1 MLPIRS
7 TLSPA
12 PDDTNA
18 SGRPSPLGVPA
29 LPSYSNFYLS
39 SDEII
44 TPLISDIAFPS
55 VNPPIVLY
63 LNPSFKDSFDGK
75 DDANMENLPGGRV
88 KRLRNLTQAQV
99 KAINSDQTNGH
110 NKKNILKVVAETKIV
125 YHVWIEDGEAT
136 EGGDKEVENIE
147 AAQSNKTTGNEVA
160 VKGISGTPS
169 SESSTAPMTVPSVES
184 SVEDLDAS
192 KPAAPSKLSPEKP
205 EAQQP
210 MPLPY
215 QIRVPSQ
222 SYEESDQSESLPA
235 AKRSP
240 LVDFEAEAPR
250 VSEGGLPKSSAP
262 TNTKPSLKVLPRNSI
277 ESFPSPSP
285 PSSPS
290 STSSSSSGRGYSSLS
305 DDSATQSDHLLSAV
319 DALDAT
325 MTLSMNPNM
334 MAHEP
339 PPRSPLPS
347 PPLSPSPNPVVRALK
362 SLHLLPT
369 NEYIPTSPPP
379 SPPSSPLMTAN
390 IKTIPV
396 PPGVVGLTFTC
407 HADTCVVTS
416 VSTDSTLVDRVYPGD
431 IFLGLDEFKV
441 TTKNVKS
448 IVSIMKKRQNYQRI
462 IRVLS
467 TA

>member
-160 VKGISGTPS
+160 VKGSYDLRLFLQSLILSPLFFLSLVTRLPPPILTPS
-169 SESSTAPMTVPSVES
+169 
-184 SVEDLDAS
+184 
-192 KPAAPSKLSPEKP
+192 
-205 EAQQP
+205 
-210 MPLPY
+210 
-215 QIRVPSQ
+215 
-222 SYEESDQSESLPA
+222 
-235 AKRSP
+235 RSP
-240 LVDFEAEAPR
+240 LQ
-250 VSEGGLPKSSAP
+250 VSLEL
-262 TNTKPSLKVLPRNSI
+262 
-277 ESFPSPSP
+277 
-285 PSSPS
+285 
-290 STSSSSSGRGYSSLS
+290 
-305 DDSATQSDHLLSAV
+305 H
-319 DALDAT
+319 
-325 MTLSMNPNM
+325 
-334 MAHEP
+334 
-339 PPRSPLPS
+339 LPS
-347 PPLSPSPNPVVRALK
+347 
-362 SLHLLPT
+362 HL
-369 NEYIPTSPPP
+369 
-379 SPPSSPLMTAN
+379 
-390 IKTIPV
+390 
-396 PPGVVGLTFTC
+396 
-407 HADTCVVTS
+407 
-416 VSTDSTLVDRVYPGD
+416 R
-431 IFLGLDEFKV
+431 
-441 TTKNVKS
+441 
-448 IVSIMKKRQNYQRI
+448 RQ
-462 IRVLS
+462 
-467 TA
+467 